1 MPNHRALHVTHDPR
15 THRTSAPAGPA
26 SLRWNCLRKTSLI
39 DSGVGST
46 QPCSSFS
53 TGWCCWRTPSC
64 RPGAHS
70 AQCHTRWRCP
80 WAGQI
85 PAASAVGQSRAAQ
98 RTDFLWPSS
107 APPCMWQN
115 GTARPKHITAAT
127 PKSQMRQN
135 KKGNRFFLPAERTQP
150 GSPLVLL
157 SPCFCLV
164 KRARQQLWA

>member
-15 THRTSAPAGPA
+15 THRTSAPEGPA

-53 TGWCCWRTPSC
+53 TGWCCSRTPSC

-70 AQCHTRWRCP
+70 ARCHTRWRCP

-85 PAASAVGQSRAAQ
+85 LAASAVGQSRAAQ

-135 KKGNRFFLPAERTQP
+135 KKGNRFFYQLKEPNPDRRLCFF
-150 GSPLVLL
+150 PLASV
-157 SPCFCLV
+157 
-164 KRARQQLWA
+164 W